1 MTDNASLIGNLPAE
15 HFSPKVA
22 SIPSYETLLVT
33 AQEGSVLLVT
43 LNRPEVSNAFNT
55 RMGQELEDLWGRLTQ
70 DPQGFRCVVLTG
82 AGEKAFCGGGDL
94 KERNGMSPEQW
105 TRQHEIFERQYWAL
119 LDMPLPTIAALNGH
133 TFAGGLELAMTCDFM
148 YASSKARLAL
158 TEVTLGIMPGAG
170 GTQLLPRAVGERR
183 AKEIMMTGKAFTA
196 QDALEWGLVN
206 AVFEPAEVLPQALE
220 TARTIAKN
228 APLSIK
234 QLKKSIRYG
243 GQMELKTAFRFE
255 VECYNHLIDTHDRVE
270 GIRAFNEKRPAQ
282 FQGK

>member
-1 MTDNASLIGNLPAE
+1 MTDNSSLNAVDSAQ
-15 HFSPKVA
+15 HFNPKVA

-33 AQEGSVLLVT
+33 SHEGHVLLVT

-94 KERNGMSPEQW
+94 KERNGMTPEQW

-119 LDMPLPTIAALNGH
+119 LEMPLPSIAALNGH

-183 AKEIMMTGKAFTA
+183 AKEIMMTGKVFTA

-220 TARTIAKN
+220 TARAIAKN

>member
-1 MTDNASLIGNLPAE
+1 
-15 HFSPKVA
+15 
-22 SIPSYETLLVT
+22 
-33 AQEGSVLLVT
+33 
-43 LNRPEVSNAFNT
+43 
-55 RMGQELEDLWGRLTQ
+55 
-70 DPQGFRCVVLTG
+70 
-82 AGEKAFCGGGDL
+82 
-94 KERNGMSPEQW
+94 
-105 TRQHEIFERQYWAL
+105 
-119 LDMPLPTIAALNGH
+119 
-133 TFAGGLELAMTCDFM
+133 
-148 YASSKARLAL
+148 
-158 TEVTLGIMPGAG
+158 MPGAG

-183 AKEIMMTGKAFTA
+183 AKEIMMTGKVFTA

-220 TARTIAKN
+220 TARAIAKN

>member
-1 MTDNASLIGNLPAE
+1 
-15 HFSPKVA
+15 
-22 SIPSYETLLVT
+22 
-33 AQEGSVLLVT
+33 
-43 LNRPEVSNAFNT
+43 
-55 RMGQELEDLWGRLTQ
+55 
-70 DPQGFRCVVLTG
+70 
-82 AGEKAFCGGGDL
+82 
-94 KERNGMSPEQW
+94 
-105 TRQHEIFERQYWAL
+105 
-119 LDMPLPTIAALNGH
+119 MPLPSIAALNGH

-183 AKEIMMTGKAFTA
+183 AKEIMMTGKVFTA

-220 TARTIAKN
+220 TARAIAKN